1 MLAYNRGPVDVTH
14 VSVHM
19 HSPQPCFPAIL
30 NWFIQ
35 PMHLPIL
42 KAISHPGIQL
52 WTSIWIF
59 HLLVCTALRNA
70 SLQHWISPSDPCICH
85 LTHFHY
91 HCFHIITLRMMSVQP
106 KRQLTVH
113 PCNHRSILASHA
125 FSESCNCP
133 SRLLYNNGSSL
144 ATNPSLHTVTT
155 SHQLMNIHSSR

>member
-1 MLAYNRGPVDVTH
+1 MLAYIHGPVIVTH

-19 HSPQPCFPAIL
+19 HSPQPCFPAVL

-35 PMHLPIL
+35 PMHLSIL

-52 WTSIWIF
+52 WTCLYESFICWYAQPF
-59 HLLVCTALRNA
+59 AMLLCNTG
-70 SLQHWISPSDPCICH
+70 
-85 LTHFHY
+85 
-91 HCFHIITLRMMSVQP
+91 SVQVTHALSFNSFP
-106 KRQLTVH
+106 LSLLSYYNTADDVCSAKKAADVH

-133 SRLLYNNGSSL
+133 SRLLYSNVSSL